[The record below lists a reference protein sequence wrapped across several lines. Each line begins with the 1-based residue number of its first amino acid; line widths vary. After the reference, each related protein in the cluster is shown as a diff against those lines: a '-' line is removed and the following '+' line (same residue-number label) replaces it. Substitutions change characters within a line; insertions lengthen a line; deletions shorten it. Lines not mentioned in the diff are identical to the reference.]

1 MQKSENAPI
10 MFLKRRSAVQP
21 FALLVCLLLS
31 VAAWSQIAYVTD
43 GSGQDILAVS
53 SGGVTTVAKIN
64 KKFGA
69 PLQVRVGGDN
79 LLYVVTPT
87 NILRM
92 MQDGTNLQTVFAA
105 GKHGPSG
112 FTGIRFDS
120 QGNLYANTPSGVI
133 EIAGVIQATTSFN
146 SQTPLT
152 SQSCSAA
159 GDLAFA
165 ANGDL
170 LIACSVVGGNA
181 VYLCS
186 GLSLPGSCTH
196 LTNNVLSAGPG
207 AVANISGPV
216 VGLAVDSL
224 GDIITSSG
232 SAVSFIGPICGPN
245 LSPCTIEFSTDI
257 PAYLEAVPDPPGTAA
272 VAPNPAPCNS
282 ASPSIL
288 VSTAING
295 GSGKVWS
302 VNTIDSSNCTSL
314 GLAKPAN
321 PLATLSTSVP
331 AIGLAA
337 PATLHTLTKP
347 TSEAIPTST
356 FNYGPASIGL
366 TPTLGT
372 NQSTIFSRAC
382 NLSMTKEQL
391 QVSSVVASLANNDA
405 FLPVSAITL
414 FGEQSWV
421 TGFHG
426 AYPSTLVNPKSC
438 LNDPTARTHIEIS
451 GFYPF
456 VNPHI
461 VLIPDDGSAAHV
473 DELPF
478 IYPIAPINGPVGDPI
493 VRNLSTFTTAPATII
508 LADVGFK
515 NNSGNPYV
523 FCGFLSPFVEP
534 PTNKK
539 NANVVNSGQSATF
552 KFQLGVGSC
561 SKLVDDATAEQI
573 GTGFSVAQFA
583 DAGGNA
589 AFAEANGAGKGNSVT
604 PPKFKYDATGHLFLY
619 TLDTTN
625 YCNGSFEATANGD
638 SFQPHTLIFT
648 VVGASSSCSTQ

>member
-1 MQKSENAPI
+1 MRVCFREMRYLSISLLA
-10 MFLKRRSAVQP
+10 LATCLCLP
-21 FALLVCLLLS
+21 FR
-31 VAAWSQIAYVTD
+31 AWGQACTPTTPLNCAYVTD

-53 SGGVTTVAKIN
+53 SGSVTTIAKIS
-64 KKFGA
+64 KKLGA
-69 PLQVRVGGDN
+69 PVQVRVGGDN

-92 MQDGTNLQTVFAA
+92 TQSGGSLQTVFAA

-120 QGNLYANTPSGVI
+120 QGNLYANTTSGVI
-133 EIAGVIQATTSFN
+133 QIAGLIQSTTSFN
-146 SQTPLT
+146 SPTQLT

-170 LIACSVVGGNA
+170 LIACSTGGFA
-181 VYLCS
+181 VYRCN
-186 GLSLPGSCTH
+186 GIFLPGSCTP
-196 LTNNVLSAGPG
+196 SG
-207 AVANISGPV
+207 VANISGPV

-232 SAVSFIGPICGPN
+232 TTITSTGA
-245 LSPCTIEFSTDI
+245 SPGSVDFSPDI
-257 PAYLEAVPDPPGTAA
+257 PAYLEAVPDPAGTAA
-272 VAPNPAPCNS
+272 SAPASFPCNN

-288 VSTAING
+288 VSTAVNG

-302 VNTIDSSNCTSL
+302 VDTVTATSSNTPAQCVSAA
-314 GLAKPAN
+314 LAKPTN
-321 PLATLSTSVP
+321 PLVTLGTSVP
-331 AIGLAA
+331 AVGLAA
-337 PATLHTLTKP
+337 PATLHTLTKL
-347 TSEAIPTST
+347 TSEGSPTST

-366 TPTLGT
+366 TPTLGKS
-372 NQSTIFSRAC
+372 QSTIFSGPC
-382 NLSMTKEQL
+382 NLSITKEQMPA
-391 QVSSVVASLANNDA
+391 SSIANSLANNDA
-405 FLPVSAITL
+405 GLVLSPITL

-426 AYPSTLVNPKSC
+426 AYPANC
-438 LNDPTARTHIEIS
+438 LNDATAFTHIEIS

-478 IYPIAPINGPVGDPI
+478 IYPVAPINGTPGDPI
-493 VRNLSTFTTAPATII
+493 VRNLGQFTTTPASII
-508 LADVGFK
+508 LANVGFLHNAPANGYK
-515 NNSGNPYV
+515 
-523 FCGFLSPFVEP
+523 FCGFLSPFVDP
-534 PTNKK
+534 PTGKK

-561 SKLVDDATAEQI
+561 STLVDDATAELI
-573 GTGFSVAQFA
+573 VTGFSVGQFA
-583 DAGGNA
+583 PH
-589 AFAEANGAGKGNSVT
+589 FFEANNPGKGNSVS
-604 PPKFKYDATGHLFLY
+604 PPTFKYDPTGHLFIY
-619 TLDTTN
+619 TLDTTG

-638 SFQPHTLIFT
+638 SFQPHTLVFT
-648 VVGASSSCSTQ
+648 VVGAPSSCSTQ

>member
-1 MQKSENAPI
+1 MRVCFREMRYLSISLLA
-10 MFLKRRSAVQP
+10 LATCLCLP
-21 FALLVCLLLS
+21 FR
-31 VAAWSQIAYVTD
+31 AWGQACTPTTPLNCAYVTD

-53 SGGVTTVAKIN
+53 SGSVTTIAKIS
-64 KKFGA
+64 KKLGA
-69 PLQVRVGGDN
+69 PVQVRVGGDN

-92 MQDGTNLQTVFAA
+92 TQSGGSLQTVFAA

-120 QGNLYANTPSGVI
+120 QGNLYANTTSGVI
-133 EIAGVIQATTSFN
+133 QIAGLIQSTTSFN
-146 SQTPLT
+146 SPTQLT

-170 LIACSVVGGNA
+170 LIACSTGGFA
-181 VYLCS
+181 VYRCN
-186 GLSLPGSCTH
+186 GIFLPGSCTP
-196 LTNNVLSAGPG
+196 SG
-207 AVANISGPV
+207 VANISGPV

-232 SAVSFIGPICGPN
+232 TTITSTGA
-245 LSPCTIEFSTDI
+245 SPGSVDFSPDI
-257 PAYLEAVPDPPGTAA
+257 PAYLEAVPDPAGTAA
-272 VAPNPAPCNS
+272 SAPASFPCNN

-288 VSTAING
+288 VSTAVNG

-302 VNTIDSSNCTSL
+302 VDTVTATSSNTPAQCVSAA
-314 GLAKPAN
+314 LAKPTN
-321 PLATLSTSVP
+321 PLVTLGTSVP
-331 AIGLAA
+331 AVGLAA
-337 PATLHTLTKP
+337 PATLHTLTKL
-347 TSEAIPTST
+347 TSEGSPTST

-366 TPTLGT
+366 TPTLGKS
-372 NQSTIFSRAC
+372 QSTIFSGPC
-382 NLSMTKEQL
+382 NLSITKEQMPA
-391 QVSSVVASLANNDA
+391 SSIANSLANNDA
-405 FLPVSAITL
+405 GLVLSPITL

-426 AYPSTLVNPKSC
+426 AYPANC
-438 LNDPTARTHIEIS
+438 LNDATAFTHIEIS

-478 IYPIAPINGPVGDPI
+478 IYPVAPINGTPGDPI
-493 VRNLSTFTTAPATII
+493 VRNLGQFTTTPASII
-508 LADVGFK
+508 LANVGFLHNAPANGYK
-515 NNSGNPYV
+515 
-523 FCGFLSPFVEP
+523 FCGFLSPFVDP
-534 PTNKK
+534 PTGKK

-561 SKLVDDATAEQI
+561 STLVDDATAELI
-573 GTGFSVAQFA
+573 VTGFSVGQFA
-583 DAGGNA
+583 PH
-589 AFAEANGAGKGNSVT
+589 FFEANNPGKGNSVS
-604 PPKFKYDATGHLFLY
+604 PPTFKYDPTGHLFIY
-619 TLDTTN
+619 TLDTTG

-648 VVGASSSCSTQ
+648 VVGAPSLCSTQ

>member
-1 MQKSENAPI
+1 MQKSEYAPI

-146 SQTPLT
+146 SPTQLT

-165 ANGDL
+165 ATGDL
-170 LIACSVVGGNA
+170 LIACSTGGFA
-181 VYLCS
+181 VYRCS
-186 GLSLPGSCTH
+186 GIFLPSSCTP
-196 LTNNVLSAGPG
+196 AG
-207 AVANISGPV
+207 VANISGPV

-232 SAVSFIGPICGPN
+232 TTITSTGT
-245 LSPCTIEFSTDI
+245 SPGSVDFSPDV
-257 PAYLEAVPDPPGTAA
+257 PAYLEAVPDPAGTAA

-302 VNTIDSSNCTSL
+302 VDTVTAQCVSAA
-314 GLAKPAN
+314 LAKPAN

-366 TPTLGT
+366 TPTLGI
-372 NQSTIFSRAC
+372 NQSTIFSGPC
-382 NLSMTKEQL
+382 NLSITKEQL
-391 QVSSVVASLANNDA
+391 PASSIANSLANNDA
-405 FLPVSAITL
+405 GLALSPITL

-426 AYPSTLVNPKSC
+426 AYPANC
-438 LNDPTARTHIEIS
+438 LNDPTAFTHIEIS

-478 IYPIAPINGPVGDPI
+478 IYPVAPINGTPGDPI
-493 VRNLSTFTTAPATII
+493 VRNLGQFTTTPASII
-508 LADVGFK
+508 LANVSFIH
-515 NNSGNPYV
+515 NSPANGYK
-523 FCGFLSPFVEP
+523 FCGFLSPFVDP
-534 PTNKK
+534 PTGKK
-539 NANVVNSGQSATF
+539 KANVVNSGQSATF

-561 SKLVDDATAEQI
+561 STLVDDATAEQI
-573 GTGFSVAQFA
+573 VTGFSVGQF
-583 DAGGNA
+583 DPH
-589 AFAEANGAGKGNSVT
+589 FFEANNPGKGNSVS
-604 PPKFKYDATGHLFLY
+604 PPTFKYDPTGHLFLY
-619 TLDTTN
+619 TLDTTG
-625 YCNGSFEATANGD
+625 YCDGSFEATANGD
-638 SFQPHTLIFT
+638 SFQPHTLVFT
-648 VVGASSSCSTQ
+648 VVGAPSLCSTQ